1 MLCYGAEIW
10 GFHKG
15 FEVEKVHMFVMFV
28 NEYLMRLSYGNK
40 ERYM

>member
-15 FEVEKVHMFVMFV
+15 FEVEKVHINVCKRIPDAV
-28 NEYLMRLSYGNK
+28 VLRK
-40 ERYM
+40 